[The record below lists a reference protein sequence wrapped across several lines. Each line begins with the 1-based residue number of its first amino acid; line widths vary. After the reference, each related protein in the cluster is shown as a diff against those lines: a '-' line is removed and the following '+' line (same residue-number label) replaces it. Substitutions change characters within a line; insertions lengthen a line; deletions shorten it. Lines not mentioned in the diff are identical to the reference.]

1 MTKEMAKKENK
12 TNAMRMLDKAKVPYQ
27 VMTYEVDEDDLSGEH
42 AAQVTGLDPDTM
54 FKTLV
59 LKGDKTGH
67 VVACIPVLATLDL
80 KKLAQVSGNKKVEMI
95 HVKELQP
102 LTGYVR
108 GGCSPVGM
116 KKQFPTY
123 MDETIELWDTVALS
137 GGQRG
142 MQILVAPADI
152 LQVTGA
158 KTAALTMD

>member
-1 MTKEMAKKENK
+1 MAKKENK
-12 TNAMRMLDKAKVPYQ
+12 TNAMRMLDRAKVPYQ
-27 VMTYEVDEDDLSGEH
+27 VVTYEVDEEDLSGEH
-42 AAQVTGLDPDTM
+42 AAQVTGMDPDTM

-59 LKGDKTGH
+59 LRGDKTGY

-80 KKLAQVSGNKKVEMI
+80 KALARVSGNKKVEMI

-116 KKQFPTY
+116 KKEFPTY
-123 MDETIELWDTVALS
+123 MDETVELWEKVALS

-142 MQILVAPADI
+142 MQIVVAPQDI
-152 LQVTGA
+152 LRVTRA
-158 KTAALTMD
+158 KVAPLTME